1 MARRFGAVRTKRSR
15 NRTWLEASYLTPVWA
30 FAKWPGLK
38 DRQYAN
44 FESDEEYA
52 ARSWL
57 HDAKL
62 RIEAGVWEPEVEV
75 RRDEIRGTLT
85 FGQYFEQWM
94 ASRRTKDGAQL
105 EPGTAYRLRKDCE
118 NHVLPHFS
126 GMRLSEITSRDVERW
141 WDSLDHSQAGMCIN
155 SLKVLKAVLRTA
167 SSPGSDGESPLITAN
182 PCHIK
187 TPKPE
192 RESQTIPATVKEVE
206 TIHDAMPDGY
216 RETIYIAVFCN
227 GPRIGEVCAFQRKNV
242 DLDHL
247 TLHIRASRKTIGA
260 KLVGKTK
267 TTNGMRDE
275 TIPPQLKPMFEQL
288 LQRTDPE
295 PDAWLFPAP
304 RDHTE
309 PIHPNVLRGWYNKA
323 ARQSN
328 RPDLRFHDLRHT
340 ALTLLAQ
347 QGATVR
353 ELMDAAGHADPTMAM
368 RYQHTVQSRSQDLA
382 RRIGNLIPTPD
393 TEETLRSRIW
403 ENHLEIERLHEANE
417 ALGLKIS
424 ALLESNH

>member
-1 MARRFGAVRTKRSR
+1 
-15 NRTWLEASYLTPVWA
+15 LEASYLTPVWA

-44 FESDEEYA
+44 FEEDEEYA

-62 RIEAGVWEPEVEV
+62 RMDAGVWEPEMEI
-75 RRDEIRGTLT
+75 RRDEVRGTLT
-85 FGQYFEQWM
+85 FGEYFEQWM
-94 ASRRTKDGAQL
+94 ETRRTKDGAPL

-118 NHVLPHFS
+118 NHVLPKFRT
-126 GMRLSEITSRDVERW
+126 MRISEITSHDIEHW
-141 WDSLDHSQAGMCIN
+141 WDSLDHTQTGMCIN
-155 SLKVLKAVLRTA
+155 SLKVLKAIFRTA
-167 SSPGSDGESPLITAN
+167 SSPGDNGESPIVTAN

-192 RESQTIPATVKEVE
+192 REGRTIPATVQEVE
-206 TIHDAMPDGY
+206 VIHDAMPEPF

-227 GPRIGEVCAFQRKNV
+227 GPRIGEVCAFRREDV

-247 TLHIRASRKTIGA
+247 TLHIRSSRKTIGG

-267 TTNGMRDE
+267 TSNGVRDE
-275 TIPPQLKPMFEQL
+275 AIPPQLKPMFEHL
-288 LQRTDPE
+288 LKRIDPQ
-295 PDAWLFPAP
+295 PDAWLFPAS
-304 RDHTE
+304 RDHTK
-309 PIHPNVLRGWYNKA
+309 PVHPNVLRVWYKKA
-323 ARQSN
+323 ARKAN

-368 RYQHTVQSRSQDLA
+368 RYQHTVQSRTQDLA
-382 RRIGNLIPTPD
+382 RRIGNLIPTPE
-393 TEETLRSRIW
+393 TPETLRSQIN
-403 ENHLEIERLHEANE
+403 ENNRKIEDLEQQNE
-417 ALGLKIS
+417 NLEKKIS
-424 ALLESNH
+424 LLVND